1 MRDED
6 NYIDQDAVPETVAEE
21 VVEETVPETET
32 TTEEAEEAAEEEG
45 GEEEGAE
52 EEQPHKKK
60 SGVQRLK
67 EKLQAEREARIRAEE
82 RAKVLE
88 ETRAKP
94 ADPKPAPATE
104 TAKAR
109 PPKPD
114 INTFEGTQAEYLEAR
129 DAWLLGEFEAKQEA
143 KAKEPQANTE
153 KQTRQSTWD
162 TRVQDAKTRLLD
174 LDQVLNVPFAT
185 PAMQDAILDLEHGVD
200 VAYHL
205 AKNLPEAKRI
215 AALTPVAQ
223 ILEIGKLETKLT
235 AAKPPAAAKS
245 TTQAPAPPTAVKPR
259 AAAVAAPSKD
269 DGGLEEY

>member
-1 MRDED
+1 MAWSDHG
-6 NYIDQDAVPETVAEE
+6 ICGSFP
-21 VVEETVPETET
+21 
-32 TTEEAEEAAEEEG
+32 
-45 GEEEGAE
+45 
-52 EEQPHKKK
+52 
-60 SGVQRLK
+60 
-67 EKLQAEREARIRAEE
+67 
-82 RAKVLE
+82 VL
-88 ETRAKP
+88 
-94 ADPKPAPATE
+94 
-104 TAKAR
+104 
-109 PPKPD
+109 
-114 INTFEGTQAEYLEAR
+114 EYLEAR

-143 KAKEPQANTE
+143 KAKETQENTA

-162 TRVQDAKTRLLD
+162 TRVQEAKTRLPD

-215 AALTPVAQ
+215 AAMTPVAQ

-235 AAKPPAAAKS
+235 ATKPPSVAKS